1 VGLLNV
7 EPLWYS
13 FRGQFGRLPR
23 RLVGACGIY
32 IKETKVKDLTEYTE
46 NTPEHEV
53 FSFLYDRVVN
63 REIRVFSALT
73 AFAEPILRS
82 QRIHPV
88 IMRVFELIKKLN
100 WGFFANI
107 TLATHKKLWKELVIP
122 DKTFPEAGDLKRT
135 LQISNLYIS
144 MLDIHGYTK
153 FCQESRTN
161 LSRLHTLDRVMNH
174 EIQQIAGQCQSVSRR
189 ERGDEI
195 VVISAGATDALTVTL
210 SIIDYFAKTSVV
222 EDPAI
227 SNKRVGDEAG
237 NLPAFKISA
246 GITGGNT
253 TSPLI
258 FTEQGELSGFLLN
271 SGARLQTRANE
282 LSPQESRVMVS
293 KQVQMNYLKE
303 NQAEKKSLLFK
314 NGRVYFF
321 DTGQIE
327 FKGVMLPT
335 CEAVFNPQD
344 RYKEKISEA
353 IQKLFGSIRDNLW
366 EQRIFMDLMDLLI
379 KTAQFMPKFNVV
391 PPQPVHGMQTLTN
404 ESMVQ
409 LCRSASKAYFMDED
423 YYSAVEILHELIN
436 LAEQISPYDR
446 LILDYLKGISAKY
459 TQLLSNYEDTIDK
472 QVEERAEEIFPGN
485 NFKTW
490 QAAKNGAAIYEK
502 LKVAGRRSGLVAKKK
517 SLWYKLI
524 KQFQS
529 EMEFTLHSG
538 KK

>member
-1 VGLLNV
+1 
-7 EPLWYS
+7 
-13 FRGQFGRLPR
+13 
-23 RLVGACGIY
+23 
-32 IKETKVKDLTEYTE
+32 VKDLASYTE
-46 NTPEHEV
+46 NTSEYEV
-53 FSFLYDRVVN
+53 FSFLYDRVVS
-63 REIRVFSALT
+63 REIRTFSGLT
-73 AFAEPILRS
+73 AFAEPIARS

-88 IMRVFELIKKLN
+88 LMKVFELIKKLN

-107 TLATHKKLWKELVIP
+107 SPAVHKKLWKELVIP

-153 FCQESRTN
+153 FCQDSRTN
-161 LSRLHTLDRVMNH
+161 LSRLHTLDRIINN

-195 VVISAGATDALTVTL
+195 VVISAAATDALTATL
-210 SIIDYFAKTSVV
+210 GIIDYFAKTNVV
-222 EDPAI
+222 DDPAV
-227 SNKRVGDEAG
+227 SNRRAGEEAG
-237 NLPAFKISA
+237 SLPVFKISA

-303 NQAEKKSLLFK
+303 NQTEKSCLYK
-314 NGRVYFF
+314 NDGVYFF

-327 FKGVMLPT
+327 FKGVMLPS
-335 CEAVFNPQD
+335 CEAVFDPAE

-353 IQKLFGSIRDNLW
+353 LQKLFVSIRDNLW
-366 EQRIFMDLMDLLI
+366 EQRIFTDLMDLLI
-379 KTAQFMPKFNVV
+379 RMAQAMAKFNVV
-391 PPQPVHGMQTLTN
+391 PPQPVLDMQTLTN

-409 LCRSASKAYFMDED
+409 LCRSASKAYLVDED
-423 YYSAVEILHELIN
+423 YHAAVAILQELIN
-436 LAEQISPYDR
+436 LAKQIPRYDR
-446 LILDYLKGISAKY
+446 LILDYLKGIHANY
-459 TQLLSNYEDTIDK
+459 ARLLIFYESTIDK
-472 QVEERAEEIFPGN
+472 QVEEKAEEIFPGSN
-485 NFKTW
+485 YKTW

-502 LKVAGRRSGLVAKKK
+502 LKLMGRRSGAVAKKK
-517 SLWYKLI
+517 NLWYKLI
-524 KQFQS
+524 KQFQD
-529 EMEFTLHSG
+529 EMAFTLHSG

>member
-1 VGLLNV
+1 
-7 EPLWYS
+7 
-13 FRGQFGRLPR
+13 
-23 RLVGACGIY
+23 
-32 IKETKVKDLTEYTE
+32 VKDLTEYTE
-46 NTPEHEV
+46 TTSEYEV

-63 REIRVFSALT
+63 REIRAFSALM
-73 AFAEPILRS
+73 AFAEPIARS
-82 QRIHPV
+82 QRVHPV
-88 IMRVFELIKKLN
+88 LIRAFELIKKLN

-107 TLATHKKLWKELVIP
+107 TPATHKKLWKELVIP
-122 DKTFPEAGDLKRT
+122 DKTFPDAGDLKRT

-161 LSRLHTLDRVMNH
+161 LSRLHTLDRVINH

-210 SIIDYFAKTSVV
+210 SIVDYFAKTSVV

-227 SNKRVGDEAG
+227 SNRRVGDEAAS
-237 NLPAFKISA
+237 LPAFKISA

-282 LSPQESRVMVS
+282 LSPLESRVMVS

-303 NQAEKKSLLFK
+303 NQAEKSLLYK
-314 NGRVYFF
+314 SGRLYFF

-327 FKGVMLPT
+327 FKGVMLPS
-335 CEAVFNPQD
+335 CEAVFNPAD
-344 RYKEKISEA
+344 HYKEKISA
-353 IQKLFGSIRDNLW
+353 ALQQLFNSIRNNLW
-366 EQRIFMDLMDLLI
+366 EQRIFTDLIDLLI
-379 KTAQFMPKFNVV
+379 KTAQAMPRFSVTS
-391 PPQPVHGMQTLTN
+391 PQPVLGMQTLTN

-409 LCRSASKAYFMDED
+409 LCRRGSNAYLMDED
-423 YYSAVEILHELIN
+423 YHGAVMILRELAN
-436 LAEQISPYDR
+436 LAEQVPQYDR
-446 LILDYLKGISAKY
+446 LILDYLKGIYARY
-459 TQLLSNYEDTIDK
+459 DQLLSAYESSIDE
-472 QVEERAEEIFPGN
+472 QVEEKAEEIFPDN
-485 NFKTW
+485 NYKTW

-502 LKVAGRRSGLVAKKK
+502 LKAMGRRSGAITKKK
-517 SLWYKLI
+517 NLWYKLI
-524 KQFQS
+524 KQS
-529 EMEFTLHSG
+529 RNEMEFTLHSG

>member
-1 VGLLNV
+1 
-7 EPLWYS
+7 
-13 FRGQFGRLPR
+13 
-23 RLVGACGIY
+23 
-32 IKETKVKDLTEYTE
+32 VKDLAEYTE
-46 NTPEHEV
+46 STSEYEL
-53 FSFLYDRVVN
+53 FSFLYDRIVS

-73 AFAEPILRS
+73 AFVEPILRN
-82 QRIHPV
+82 QRSHGA
-88 IMRVFELIKKLN
+88 IMRAFELIKKLN

-107 TLATHKKLWKELVIP
+107 TPATQKKLWKELVIP
-122 DKTFPEAGDLKRT
+122 DKTFPEAGDLKQT

-161 LSRLHTLDRVMNH
+161 LSRLHTLDRIINH

-195 VVISAGATDALTVTL
+195 VIISAAATDAITVTL
-210 SIIDYFAKTSVV
+210 SVIDYFSKTTVV

-227 SNKRVGDEAG
+227 SNRRIGDEAN
-237 NLPAFKISA
+237 NLPVFKISA

-282 LSPQESRVMVS
+282 LSPLESRVMVS

-303 NQAEKKSLLFK
+303 NQAEKSLLYK
-314 NGRVYFF
+314 SGRLYFF

-366 EQRIFMDLMDLLI
+366 EQRIFVDLMDLLI
-379 KTAQFMPKFNVV
+379 KTAQYMAKFTVV
-391 PPQPVHGMQTLTN
+391 PPQPVLGMQTLTN
-404 ESMVQ
+404 DSMVQ
-409 LCRSASKAYFMDED
+409 LCRSASKAYLMDED
-423 YYSAVEILHELIN
+423 YRGAVAILQELIS
-436 LAEQISPYDR
+436 LIEQIPQYDR
-446 LILDYLKGISAKY
+446 LILDYLKGINAKY
-459 TQLLSNYEDTIDK
+459 AQLLDNYESTIDK
-472 QVEERAEEIFPGN
+472 QVEELAEQIFPGN
-485 NFKTW
+485 TYKTW

-502 LKVAGRRSGLVAKKK
+502 LKTMGRRSNLVAKKK

>member
-1 VGLLNV
+1 
-7 EPLWYS
+7 
-13 FRGQFGRLPR
+13 
-23 RLVGACGIY
+23 
-32 IKETKVKDLTEYTE
+32 VKDLTEYTE
-46 NTPEHEV
+46 NTSEHEV
-53 FSFLYDRVVN
+53 FSFLYDRVVS
-63 REIRVFSALT
+63 REIRTFSALT
-73 AFAEPILRS
+73 AFAEPVLRS

-88 IMRVFELIKKLN
+88 LMRVFELIKKLN

-107 TLATHKKLWKELVIP
+107 TPATHKKLWKELVIP
-122 DKTFPEAGDLKRT
+122 DKDFSEAGDLKRT

-161 LSRLHTLDRVMNH
+161 LSRLHTLDRVINH
-174 EIQQIAGQCQSVSRR
+174 EIQQIAVQCQSVSRR

-210 SIIDYFAKTSVV
+210 SIIDYFSKTSVV
-222 EDPAI
+222 DDPAI
-227 SNKRVGDEAG
+227 SNRRVGDEAD
-237 NLPAFKISA
+237 NLPVFKISA

-303 NQAEKKSLLFK
+303 NQTEKSYLYK
-314 NGRVYFF
+314 NDRVYFF

-335 CEAVFNPQD
+335 CEAVFAPQD
-344 RYKEKISEA
+344 RYKEKIAEPF
-353 IQKLFGSIRDNLW
+353 QKLFASIRDNLW
-366 EQRIFMDLMDLLI
+366 EQRIFTDLMDLLI
-379 KTAQFMPKFNVV
+379 RTAQVMPKFNVV
-391 PPQPVHGMQTLTN
+391 PPLPVRGMRTLVN
-404 ESMVQ
+404 GSMEQ
-409 LCRSASKAYFMDED
+409 LCRGALKSYRVEED
-423 YYSAVEILHELIN
+423 YHGAVETLREI
-436 LAEQISPYDR
+436 ISLVECVPQYDR
-446 LILDYLKGISAKY
+446 LIIDYLKGITAKY
-459 TQLLSNYEDTIDK
+459 ARLLVDYESTLDK
-472 QVEERAEEIFPGN
+472 QVEDAAEQIFPGGSY
-485 NFKTW
+485 KTW

-502 LKVAGRRSGLVAKKK
+502 LKVMGRKSAAVTKKK
-517 SLWYKLI
+517 NLWYSLI
-524 KQFQS
+524 KQS
-529 EMEFTLHSG
+529 RADLEFTLHSG

>member
-1 VGLLNV
+1 M
-7 EPLWYS
+7 
-13 FRGQFGRLPR
+13 Q
-23 RLVGACGIY
+23 
-32 IKETKVKDLTEYTE
+32 
-46 NTPEHEV
+46 
-53 FSFLYDRVVN
+53 
-63 REIRVFSALT
+63 
-73 AFAEPILRS
+73 
-82 QRIHPV
+82 
-88 IMRVFELIKKLN
+88 VFELIKKLN

-107 TLATHKKLWKELVIP
+107 TPATHKKLWKELVIP
-122 DKTFPEAGDLKRT
+122 DKAFPDAGDLKRT

-161 LSRLHTLDRVMNH
+161 LSRLHTLDRVINH

-222 EDPAI
+222 DDPAI
-227 SNKRVGDEAG
+227 SNKRVGDEAN
-237 NLPAFKISA
+237 NLPVFKISA

-282 LSPQESRVMVS
+282 LSPRESRVMVS

-303 NQAEKKSLLFK
+303 NQAEKSFLYK
-314 NGRVYFF
+314 NNRVYFF

-344 RYKEKISEA
+344 RYKEKVSEPL
-353 IQKLFGSIRDNLW
+353 QKLFASIRDNLW
-366 EQRIFMDLMDLLI
+366 EQRVFTDLMDLLI
-379 KTAQFMPKFNVV
+379 KTSQVMPKFSVV
-391 PPQPVHGMQTLTN
+391 PPQPVRGMQTLIN
-404 ESMVQ
+404 ESMEQ
-409 LCRSASKAYFMDED
+409 LCRSALKAYLVDED
-423 YYSAVEILHELIN
+423 YHSAVEILQELIN
-436 LAEQISPYDR
+436 LAECVPQYDR
-446 LILDYLKGISAKY
+446 LIIDYLKGVTAKY
-459 TQLLSNYEDTIDK
+459 ARLLAEYETTIDR
-472 QVEERAEEIFPGN
+472 QVEEAAELIFPAN
-485 NFKTW
+485 NYRTW

-502 LKVAGRRSGLVAKKK
+502 LKVLGRRSSAVTKKK
-517 SLWYKLI
+517 SLWYSLI
-524 KQFQS
+524 KQSRS
-529 EMEFTLHSG
+529 ELEFTLHSG

>member
-1 VGLLNV
+1 
-7 EPLWYS
+7 
-13 FRGQFGRLPR
+13 
-23 RLVGACGIY
+23 
-32 IKETKVKDLTEYTE
+32 VKDLTGYTE
-46 NTPEHEV
+46 STSEYEV
-53 FSFLYDRVVN
+53 FSFLYDRVVS
-63 REIRVFSALT
+63 REIRTFSALLG
-73 AFAEPILRS
+73 FAEPVLRS

-88 IMRVFELIKKLN
+88 LMRVFELIKKLN

-107 TLATHKKLWKELVIP
+107 TPATHKKLWKELVIP

-161 LSRLHTLDRVMNH
+161 LSRLHTLDRVINH
-174 EIQQIAGQCQSVSRR
+174 EIQQIAGQCHSVSRR

-195 VVISAGATDALTVTL
+195 VVISAGAIDAITVTL

-282 LSPQESRVMVS
+282 LSPRESRIMVS
-293 KQVQMNYLKE
+293 KQVQMNYIKE
-303 NQAEKKSLLFK
+303 NQAEKSLLYK
-314 NGRVYFF
+314 SNRVYFF

-327 FKGVMLPT
+327 FKGVMLPS
-335 CEAVFNPQD
+335 CEVVFSQEE

-353 IQKLFGSIRDNLW
+353 LQKLFGSIRDNLW
-366 EQRIFMDLMDLLI
+366 EQRIFIDLVDLLI
-379 KTAQFMPKFNVV
+379 RTAQFMPKFNVV
-391 PPQPVHGMQTLTN
+391 PPQPVMGMQTLTN
-404 ESMVQ
+404 ESMMQ
-409 LCRSASKAYFMDED
+409 LCRNASKAYFVDED
-423 YYSAVEILHELIN
+423 YHSAVAILQALID
-436 LAEQISPYDR
+436 LAEQIPRYDR
-446 LILDYLKGISAKY
+446 LIMDYLKGIKARY
-459 TQLLSNYEDTIDK
+459 AQLLSAYESTVDK
-472 QVEERAEEIFPGN
+472 QVEEKAEEIFPGN
-485 NFKTW
+485 NYKTW

-502 LKVAGRRSGLVAKKK
+502 LKVMGRRSNAVTKKK
-517 SLWYKLI
+517 TLWYKLI

>member
-1 VGLLNV
+1 M
-7 EPLWYS
+7 
-13 FRGQFGRLPR
+13 Q
-23 RLVGACGIY
+23 
-32 IKETKVKDLTEYTE
+32 
-46 NTPEHEV
+46 
-53 FSFLYDRVVN
+53 
-63 REIRVFSALT
+63 
-73 AFAEPILRS
+73 
-82 QRIHPV
+82 
-88 IMRVFELIKKLN
+88 VFELIKKLN

-107 TLATHKKLWKELVIP
+107 TPATHKKLWKELVIP

-161 LSRLHTLDRVMNH
+161 LSRLHTLDRVINH
-174 EIQQIAGQCQSVSRR
+174 EIQQIAGQCHSVSRR

-195 VVISAGATDALTVTL
+195 VVISACATDAITVTL

-227 SNKRVGDEAG
+227 SNKRVGDEAN

-282 LSPQESRVMVS
+282 LSPRESRVRAS
-293 KQVQMNYLKE
+293 KQVQMNYIKE
-303 NQAEKKSLLFK
+303 NQAERSLLYK
-314 NGRVYFF
+314 SNRVYFF

-327 FKGVMLPT
+327 FKGVMLPS
-335 CEAVFNPQD
+335 CEVVFSSKD

-353 IQKLFGSIRDNLW
+353 LQKLFGSIRDKLW
-366 EQRIFMDLMDLLI
+366 EQRIFVDLTDLLI
-379 KTAQFMPKFNVV
+379 KTAQFMPRFDVV
-391 PPQPVHGMQTLTN
+391 PPQSVMGMQTLTN
-404 ESMVQ
+404 DSMVQ
-409 LCRSASKAYFMDED
+409 LCRNASKAYFMDED
-423 YYSAVEILHELIN
+423 YHSAVMILQELII
-436 LAEQISPYDR
+436 LAEQVPQYDR

-459 TQLLSNYEDTIDK
+459 AQLLSAYESTIDK
-472 QVEERAEEIFPGN
+472 QVEEKAEEIFPGN
-485 NFKTW
+485 NYKTW

-502 LKVAGRRSGLVAKKK
+502 LKVIGRRSNAVTKKK
-517 SLWYKLI
+517 TLWFKLI
-524 KQFQS
+524 KQFQN

>member
-1 VGLLNV
+1 
-7 EPLWYS
+7 
-13 FRGQFGRLPR
+13 
-23 RLVGACGIY
+23 
-32 IKETKVKDLTEYTE
+32 
-46 NTPEHEV
+46 
-53 FSFLYDRVVN
+53 
-63 REIRVFSALT
+63 
-73 AFAEPILRS
+73 
-82 QRIHPV
+82 
-88 IMRVFELIKKLN
+88 MRVFELVKKLN

-107 TLATHKKLWKELVIP
+107 TPASHRKLWKELVIP
-122 DKTFPEAGDLKRT
+122 DKVFPEAGDLKQT
-135 LQISNLYIS
+135 LQISNLYIC

-161 LSRLHTLDRVMNH
+161 LSRLHTLDRIINH

-195 VVISAGATDALTVTL
+195 VIISAAATDAITVTL
-210 SIIDYFAKTSVV
+210 SVIDYFSKTAIV

-227 SNKRVGDEAG
+227 SNRRVGDEA
-237 NLPAFKISA
+237 NNMPVFKISA

-282 LSPQESRVMVS
+282 LSPRESRVMVS

-303 NQAEKKSLLFK
+303 NQSEKSLLYK
-314 NGRVYFF
+314 SNRLYFF

-344 RYKEKISEA
+344 RYKEKISEPM
-353 IQKLFGSIRDNLW
+353 QKLFGSIRDNLW

-379 KTAQFMPKFNVV
+379 KTAQYMPKFTVT
-391 PPQPVHGMQTLTN
+391 PPQPVLGMQTLTN
-404 ESMVQ
+404 DSMVQ
-409 LCRSASKAYFMDED
+409 LCRNASKAYLMDED
-423 YYSAVEILHELIN
+423 YHGAVAILQELID
-436 LAEQISPYDR
+436 LIEQIPQYDR
-446 LILDYLKGISAKY
+446 LILDYLKGIDAKY
-459 TQLLSNYEDTIDK
+459 AQLLSNYESTIDK
-472 QVEERAEEIFPGN
+472 QVEEKAEQIFPGTN
-485 NFKTW
+485 YKTW

-502 LKVAGRRSGLVAKKK
+502 LKTMGRRSNVVTKKK

>member
-1 VGLLNV
+1 
-7 EPLWYS
+7 
-13 FRGQFGRLPR
+13 
-23 RLVGACGIY
+23 
-32 IKETKVKDLTEYTE
+32 
-46 NTPEHEV
+46 
-53 FSFLYDRVVN
+53 
-63 REIRVFSALT
+63 LT

-88 IMRVFELIKKLN
+88 LIRIFELIKKLN

-107 TLATHKKLWKELVIP
+107 TPAAHKKLWKELVIP
-122 DKTFPEAGDLKRT
+122 DKAFPEAGDLKRT

-161 LSRLHTLDRVMNH
+161 LSRLHTLDRVINH
-174 EIQQIAGQCQSVSRR
+174 EIQQIAVQCQSVSRR

-195 VVISAGATDALTVTL
+195 VIISAGATDALTVTL

-222 EDPAI
+222 DDPAI
-227 SNKRVGDEAG
+227 SNKRVGDEAN

-282 LSPQESRVMVS
+282 LSPRESRIMVS

-303 NQAEKKSLLFK
+303 NQTEKSFLYK
-314 NGRVYFF
+314 NDRIYFF

-327 FKGVMLPT
+327 FKGVMLPS
-335 CEAVFNPQD
+335 CEVVFNPQD

-353 IQKLFGSIRDNLW
+353 LQKLFSSIRDNLW
-366 EQRIFMDLMDLLI
+366 EQRIFTDLMDLLI
-379 KTAQFMPKFNVV
+379 RMAQFMPKFNVV
-391 PPQPVHGMQTLTN
+391 PPQPVRGMQTLAN

-409 LCRSASKAYFMDED
+409 LCRNASKAYLVDED
-423 YYSAVEILHELIN
+423 YYSALEIIRDLIA
-436 LAEQISPYDR
+436 LAEEVPQYDR
-446 LILDYLKGISAKY
+446 LILDYLKGVSANY
-459 TQLLSNYEDTIDK
+459 AQLLEAYEAAIDK
-472 QVEERAEEIFPGN
+472 EIDERAEEIFPGN
-485 NFKTW
+485 NYRAW
-490 QAAKNGAAIYEK
+490 QVAKNGASIYKK
-502 LKVAGRRSGLVAKKK
+502 LKTMGRRSNVITKKK
-517 SLWYKLI
+517 TLWYKLI
-524 KQFQS
+524 KQFQK

>member
-1 VGLLNV
+1 M
-7 EPLWYS
+7 
-13 FRGQFGRLPR
+13 
-23 RLVGACGIY
+23 
-32 IKETKVKDLTEYTE
+32 
-46 NTPEHEV
+46 
-53 FSFLYDRVVN
+53 
-63 REIRVFSALT
+63 
-73 AFAEPILRS
+73 
-82 QRIHPV
+82 RI
-88 IMRVFELIKKLN
+88 FELIKKLN

-107 TLATHKKLWKELVIP
+107 TPAVHKKLWKELVIP

-161 LSRLHTLDRVMNH
+161 LSRLHTLDRVINH

-195 VVISAGATDALTVTL
+195 VIISAAATDALTAAL
-210 SIIDYFAKTSVV
+210 GIIDYFAKTSVV
-222 EDPAI
+222 DDPAV
-227 SNKRVGDEAG
+227 SNKRVGDEAN
-237 NLPAFKISA
+237 NLPSFKISA

-282 LSPQESRVMVS
+282 LSPRESRIMVS

-303 NQAEKKSLLFK
+303 NQTEKSFLYK
-314 NGRVYFF
+314 NNRIYFF

-327 FKGVMLPT
+327 FKGVMLPS
-335 CEAVFNPQD
+335 CEVVFNPQD

-353 IQKLFGSIRDNLW
+353 LQKLFGSIRDNLW
-366 EQRIFMDLMDLLI
+366 EQRIFTDLMELLI
-379 KTAQFMPKFNVV
+379 RTAQFMPKFNVV
-391 PPQPVHGMQTLTN
+391 PPQPVRGMQTLTN

-409 LCRSASKAYFMDED
+409 LCRSASKAYLVDED
-423 YYSAVEILHELIN
+423 YHSAVEILQELIT
-436 LAEQISPYDR
+436 LAEQVPQYDR
-446 LILDYLKGISAKY
+446 LILDYLKGISANY
-459 TQLLSNYEDTIDK
+459 AQLLSTYEAAIDK
-472 QVEERAEEIFPGN
+472 QIEERAEEIFPGN
-485 NFKTW
+485 NYKAW
-490 QAAKNGAAIYEK
+490 QVAKNSVVIFNK
-502 LKVAGRRSGLVAKKK
+502 LKTMGRRSNVVAKKK
-517 SLWYKLI
+517 TLWYKLI
-524 KQFQS
+524 KQFQK

>member
-1 VGLLNV
+1 
-7 EPLWYS
+7 
-13 FRGQFGRLPR
+13 
-23 RLVGACGIY
+23 
-32 IKETKVKDLTEYTE
+32 VKDLSGYTE
-46 NTPEHEV
+46 NTSEYEV
-53 FSFLYDRVVN
+53 FSFLYDRVIS
-63 REIRVFSALT
+63 REIGTFSALM
-73 AFAEPILRS
+73 AFVEPIVRS

-88 IMRVFELIKKLN
+88 LMRVFELIKKLN

-107 TLATHKKLWKELVIP
+107 TPLVHKKLWKELVIP
-122 DKTFPEAGDLKRT
+122 DKTFPDAGDLKRT

-161 LSRLHTLDRVMNH
+161 LSRLHTLDRVINH

-210 SIIDYFAKTSVV
+210 SIIDYFAKTNVV
-222 EDPAI
+222 DDPAV
-227 SNKRVGDEAG
+227 SNRRVGDEAG
-237 NLPAFKISA
+237 SLPAFKISA

-282 LSPQESRVMVS
+282 LSPRESRVMVS

-303 NQAEKKSLLFK
+303 NNAEKSWLFK
-314 NGRVYFF
+314 NNRVYFF

-327 FKGVMLPT
+327 FKGVMLPS
-335 CEAVFNPQD
+335 CEAVFDPAE

-353 IQKLFGSIRDNLW
+353 LQKLFASIRDNLW
-366 EQRIFMDLMDLLI
+366 EQRIFTDLMDLLI
-379 KTAQFMPKFNVV
+379 KTAQAMARFTVV
-391 PPQPVHGMQTLTN
+391 PPQPVLGMQTLTN

-409 LCRSASKAYFMDED
+409 LCRNASRAYLMDED
-423 YYSAVEILHELIN
+423 YHGAVMILRELIN
-436 LAEQISPYDR
+436 LVEQVPRYDR
-446 LILDYLKGISAKY
+446 LILDYLRGIHARY
-459 TQLLSNYEDTIDK
+459 AQLLSAYEAAIDK
-472 QVEERAEEIFPGN
+472 QVEEKAEEIFPGKN
-485 NFKTW
+485 YKTW

-502 LKVAGRRSGLVAKKK
+502 LKAMGRRSNAVAKKK
-517 SLWYKLI
+517 NLWYKLI

>member
-1 VGLLNV
+1 MIN
-7 EPLWYS
+7 E
-13 FRGQFGRLPR
+13 
-23 RLVGACGIY
+23 A
-32 IKETKVKDLTEYTE
+32 KEVKVKDLTEYTE
-46 NTPEHEV
+46 NTSEHEV
-53 FSFLYDRVVN
+53 FSFLYDRIVS
-63 REIRVFSALT
+63 REIRTFSALV
-73 AFAEPILRS
+73 AFAEPVARS
-82 QRIHPV
+82 QRLHPV
-88 IMRVFELIKKLN
+88 LMRAFELIKKLN

-107 TLATHKKLWKELVIP
+107 TPASHKKLWKELVIS
-122 DKTFPEAGDLKRT
+122 DKTFPDAGDLKRT

-161 LSRLHTLDRVMNH
+161 LSRLHTLDRIINH
-174 EIQQIAGQCQSVSRR
+174 EIQQIAAQCQSVSRR

-210 SIIDYFAKTSVV
+210 GIIDYFSKTTVV
-222 EDPAI
+222 DDPAI
-227 SNKRVGDEAG
+227 SNRRVGDEAN
-237 NLPAFKISA
+237 NLPVFKISA

-282 LSPQESRVMVS
+282 LSPRESRVMVS

-303 NQAEKKSLLFK
+303 NQAEKSFLYK
-314 NGRVYFF
+314 NNRVYFF

-344 RYKEKISEA
+344 RYKEKVSEPL
-353 IQKLFGSIRDNLW
+353 QKLFASIRDNLW
-366 EQRIFMDLMDLLI
+366 EQRIFTDLMDLLI
-379 KTAQFMPKFNVV
+379 KMAQVMPKFNVV
-391 PPQPVHGMQTLTN
+391 PPRPVRGMQTLTN
-404 ESMVQ
+404 ESMEH
-409 LCRSASKAYFMDED
+409 LCRGALKAYLMDED
-423 YYSAVEILHELIN
+423 YHSAVEILRELIS
-436 LAEQISPYDR
+436 LAECVPQYDR
-446 LILDYLKGISAKY
+446 LIIDYLKGITDKY
-459 TQLLSNYEDTIDK
+459 ARLLADYETTIDR
-472 QVEERAEEIFPGN
+472 QVEEAAEQIFPGN
-485 NFKTW
+485 NYRTW

-502 LKVAGRRSGLVAKKK
+502 LKVLGRRSGAVTKKK
-517 SLWYKLI
+517 NLWYSLI
-524 KQFQS
+524 KQSRS

>member
-1 VGLLNV
+1 
-7 EPLWYS
+7 
-13 FRGQFGRLPR
+13 
-23 RLVGACGIY
+23 
-32 IKETKVKDLTEYTE
+32 VKDLAGYTE
-46 NTPEHEV
+46 NTSEYEV
-53 FSFLYDRVVN
+53 FSFLYDRVVS
-63 REIRVFSALT
+63 REIRTFSALL

-88 IMRVFELIKKLN
+88 LMRVFELIKKLN

-107 TLATHKKLWKELVIP
+107 TPAAHKKLWKELVIP

-161 LSRLHTLDRVMNH
+161 LSRLHTLDRVINH
-174 EIQQIAGQCQSVSRR
+174 EIQQIAGQCNSVSRR

-210 SIIDYFAKTSVV
+210 SIIDYFSKTSVV

-227 SNKRVGDEAG
+227 SNKRVGDEAS
-237 NLPAFKISA
+237 NLPVFKISA

-282 LSPQESRVMVS
+282 LSPRESRIMVS
-293 KQVQMNYLKE
+293 KQVQMNYIKE
-303 NQAEKKSLLFK
+303 NQADKTLLYKSD
-314 NGRVYFF
+314 RVYFF

-327 FKGVMLPT
+327 FKGVMLPS
-335 CEAVFNPQD
+335 CEVVFSPEE

-353 IQKLFGSIRDNLW
+353 FQKLFGSIRDNLW
-366 EQRIFMDLMDLLI
+366 EQRIFVDLIDLLI
-379 KTAQFMPKFNVV
+379 RTAQFMPRFNVV
-391 PPQPVHGMQTLTN
+391 PPQPVMGMQTLTN
-404 ESMVQ
+404 DSMIQ
-409 LCRSASKAYFMDED
+409 LCRSASKAYFVDED
-423 YYSAVEILHELIN
+423 YHGAVAILQELIN
-436 LAEQISPYDR
+436 LAGQVSRFDR
-446 LILDYLKGISAKY
+446 LILDYLKGINARY
-459 TQLLSNYEDTIDK
+459 ELLLSAYESTVDK
-472 QVEERAEEIFPGN
+472 QVEEKAEEIFPGN
-485 NFKTW
+485 NYKTW

-502 LKVAGRRSGLVAKKK
+502 LRVMGRRSNAVTKKK
-517 SLWYKLI
+517 TLWYKLI

>member
-1 VGLLNV
+1 
-7 EPLWYS
+7 
-13 FRGQFGRLPR
+13 
-23 RLVGACGIY
+23 
-32 IKETKVKDLTEYTE
+32 VKDLAGYTE
-46 NTPEHEV
+46 NTSEYEV
-53 FSFLYDRVVN
+53 FSFLYDRVVS
-63 REIRVFSALT
+63 REIRTFSALL
-73 AFAEPILRS
+73 AFAEPVLKS

-100 WGFFANI
+100 WGFFAGI
-107 TLATHKKLWKELVIP
+107 SPATHKKLWKELVIP

-161 LSRLHTLDRVMNH
+161 LSRLHTLDRVINH
-174 EIQQIAGQCQSVSRR
+174 EIQQIAGQCHSVSRR

-222 EDPAI
+222 DDPAI
-227 SNKRVGDEAG
+227 SNKRTGDEAG
-237 NLPAFKISA
+237 SLPAFKISA

-271 SGARLQTRANE
+271 TGARLQTRANE
-282 LSPQESRVMVS
+282 LSPRESRVMVS

-303 NQAEKKSLLFK
+303 NQAEKTLLYKS
-314 NGRVYFF
+314 GRLYFF

-335 CEAVFNPQD
+335 CEAVFNPRD
-344 RYKEKISEA
+344 RYKESISA
-353 IQKLFGSIRDNLW
+353 SLQKLFSSIKDNLW
-366 EQRIFMDLMDLLI
+366 EQRIFTDLMDLLI
-379 KTAQFMPKFNVV
+379 KTAQVMPKFNVV
-391 PPQPVHGMQTLTN
+391 PPQPVRGMQTLAN

-409 LCRSASKAYFMDED
+409 LCRNAAKAYVMDED
-423 YYSAVEILHELIN
+423 YHTAVEILQELIT
-436 LAEQISPYDR
+436 LAGQIPEYDR
-446 LILDYLKGISAKY
+446 LLLDYLKGVNAKY
-459 TQLLSNYEDTIDK
+459 TLLLSNYESTIDR
-472 QVEERAEEIFPGN
+472 QVEEKAEVIFPGN
-485 NFKTW
+485 NYKTW

-502 LKVAGRRSGLVAKKK
+502 LKALGRRSNAVTKKK
-517 SLWYKLI
+517 SLWHKLI
-524 KQFQS
+524 QQFQG

>member
-1 VGLLNV
+1 
-7 EPLWYS
+7 
-13 FRGQFGRLPR
+13 
-23 RLVGACGIY
+23 
-32 IKETKVKDLTEYTE
+32 VKDLTGYTE
-46 NTPEHEV
+46 TTSEYEV
-53 FSFLYDRVVN
+53 FSFLYDRVVS
-63 REIRVFSALT
+63 REIRTFSALL
-73 AFAEPILRS
+73 AFAEPLLRS

-88 IMRVFELIKKLN
+88 LMRVFELIKKLN

-107 TLATHKKLWKELVIP
+107 TQATHKKLWKELVIP

-161 LSRLHTLDRVMNH
+161 LSRLHTLDRVINH
-174 EIQQIAGQCQSVSRR
+174 EIQQIAAQCHSVSRR

-195 VVISAGATDALTVTL
+195 VVISASATDALTVTL
-210 SIIDYFAKTSVV
+210 SIIDYFAKTNVV

-227 SNKRVGDEAG
+227 SNKRVGDEAS
-237 NLPAFKISA
+237 NLPVFKISA

-282 LSPQESRVMVS
+282 LSPKESRVMAS
-293 KQVQMNYLKE
+293 KQVQMNFIKE
-303 NQAEKKSLLFK
+303 NQAERGLLYKS
-314 NGRVYFF
+314 NRVYFF

-327 FKGVMLPT
+327 FKGVMLPS
-335 CEAVFNPQD
+335 CEVVFSAAD

-353 IQKLFGSIRDNLW
+353 LQKLFASIRDKLW
-366 EQRIFMDLMDLLI
+366 EQRIFVDLMDLLI
-379 KTAQFMPKFNVV
+379 RMAQFMPKFNVT
-391 PPQPVHGMQTLTN
+391 PPQPVMGMQTLTN

-409 LCRSASKAYFMDED
+409 LCRNASKAYFVDED
-423 YYSAVEILHELIN
+423 YHGAVTILQELIN
-436 LAEQISPYDR
+436 LAEQVPQYDR
-446 LILDYLKGISAKY
+446 LILDYLKGITAKY
-459 TQLLSNYEDTIDK
+459 AQLLSAYESTIDK
-472 QVEERAEEIFPGN
+472 QVEEKAEEIFPGN
-485 NFKTW
+485 NYKTW

-502 LKVAGRRSGLVAKKK
+502 LKTMGRRSNAVTKKK
-517 SLWYKLI
+517 TLWYKLI

>member
-1 VGLLNV
+1 
-7 EPLWYS
+7 
-13 FRGQFGRLPR
+13 
-23 RLVGACGIY
+23 
-32 IKETKVKDLTEYTE
+32 VKDITDYNE
-46 NTPEHEV
+46 NTSDYELSV
-53 FSFLYDRVVN
+53 FLYERVVS
-63 REIRVFSALT
+63 REIRTFSALK
-73 AFAEPILRS
+73 AFVEPILRS

-88 IMRVFELIKKLN
+88 LLRVFELIKKLN

-107 TLATHKKLWKELVIP
+107 TPATHKKLWKELVIP
-122 DKTFPEAGDLKRT
+122 DKNFPDAGDLKRT

-161 LSRLHTLDRVMNH
+161 LSRLHTLDKVINH

-222 EDPAI
+222 DDPAI
-227 SNKRVGDEAG
+227 SNRRVGDEA
-237 NLPAFKISA
+237 NALPAFKISA

-282 LSPQESRVMVS
+282 LSPLESRVMVS

-303 NQAEKKSLLFK
+303 NQVEKSILFK
-314 NGRVYFF
+314 KNLVYFF

-344 RYKEKISEA
+344 RYKEKISAEL
-353 IQKLFGSIRDNLW
+353 QKLFGSIRDNLW
-366 EQRIFMDLMDLLI
+366 EQRIFYDLMELLA
-379 KTAQFMPKFNVV
+379 KTALSLSKFTVI
-391 PPQPVHGMQTLTN
+391 PQQPVLGMQTLTN
-404 ESMVQ
+404 ESMLQ
-409 LCRSASKAYFMDED
+409 LCRNAMKFYLKDED
-423 YYSAVEILHELIN
+423 YYAAVEILHALIN
-436 LAEQISPYDR
+436 LTEQVPQFDR
-446 LILDYLKGISAKY
+446 LILDYLKGITAKY
-459 TQLLSNYEDTIDK
+459 DLLLENYQASIDRE
-472 QVEERAEEIFPGN
+472 VEEKAMEIFTGN
-485 NFKTW
+485 NIKTW
-490 QAAKNGAAIYEK
+490 QAAKNGAAVFEK
-502 LKVAGRRSGLVAKKK
+502 LKVIGRRSNEITKKK
-517 SLWYKLI
+517 NLWFKLI
-524 KQFQS
+524 KQFQH
-529 EMEFTLHSG
+529 ELEFTLHSG

>member
-1 VGLLNV
+1 
-7 EPLWYS
+7 
-13 FRGQFGRLPR
+13 
-23 RLVGACGIY
+23 
-32 IKETKVKDLTEYTE
+32 VKDLTGYIE
-46 NTPEHEV
+46 NTSEYEV
-53 FSFLYDRVVN
+53 FSFLYDRVVS
-63 REIRVFSALT
+63 REIRTFSALL
-73 AFAEPILRS
+73 AFVEPILRS
-82 QRIHPV
+82 QRIYPV
-88 IMRVFELIKKLN
+88 LMQVFELIKKLN

-107 TLATHKKLWKELVIP
+107 SPATHKKLWKELVIP

-161 LSRLHTLDRVMNH
+161 LSRLHTLDRVINH
-174 EIQQIAGQCQSVSRR
+174 EIQQIAGQCHSVSRR

-195 VVISAGATDALTVTL
+195 VVISAGATDAITVTL
-210 SIIDYFAKTSVV
+210 SIIDYFAKTTVV

-227 SNKRVGDEAG
+227 SNKRVGDEAS
-237 NLPAFKISA
+237 NLPVFKISA

-282 LSPQESRVMVS
+282 LSPRESRIMVS
-293 KQVQMNYLKE
+293 KQVQMNYHKE
-303 NQAEKKSLLFK
+303 NQTEKTLLYKS
-314 NGRVYFF
+314 NRVYFF

-327 FKGVMLPT
+327 FKGVMLPS
-335 CEAVFNPQD
+335 CEVVFSPEE

-353 IQKLFGSIRDNLW
+353 FQKLFGSIRDNLW
-366 EQRIFMDLMDLLI
+366 EQRIFMDLINLLI
-379 KTAQFMPKFNVV
+379 RTAQFMPRFNVV
-391 PPQPVHGMQTLTN
+391 PPRPVMGMQTLTN
-404 ESMVQ
+404 DSMTQ
-409 LCRSASKAYFMDED
+409 LCHSASKAYFVDED
-423 YYSAVEILHELIN
+423 YHSAVAILQELIN
-436 LAEQISPYDR
+436 LAEAIPQYDR
-446 LILDYLKGISAKY
+446 LILDYLRGINARY
-459 TQLLSNYEDTIDK
+459 AQLLSAYESTVDK
-472 QVEERAEEIFPGN
+472 QVEEKAEEIFPGN
-485 NFKTW
+485 NYKTW

-502 LKVAGRRSGLVAKKK
+502 LKVMGRRSNAVTKKK
-517 SLWYKLI
+517 TLWYKLI